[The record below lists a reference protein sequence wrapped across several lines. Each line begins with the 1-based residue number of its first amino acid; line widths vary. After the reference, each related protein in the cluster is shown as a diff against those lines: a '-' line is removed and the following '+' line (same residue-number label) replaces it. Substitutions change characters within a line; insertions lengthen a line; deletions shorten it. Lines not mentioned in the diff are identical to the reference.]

1 MNPPRIDRPDDPRLE
16 LYTLARDG
24 VALRRHNAFI
34 AEGRTVVELL
44 LNSSLYRTRS
54 LLIAESKLET
64 HAQLI
69 AHAEGAPAYALP
81 DELMRD
87 VLGFDFH
94 RGVLAAGDAGE
105 PANPSNLIAKN
116 HRLLLALEGVNNHD
130 NMGAA
135 FRNAAAFGAGAV
147 LLDPRSCDPLYRKSI
162 RVSMG
167 HALRLPFA
175 RAETSRK
182 LNEALASA
190 AYKILA
196 LTPAPDAIPLRE
208 ACAEITPDD
217 RACVLV
223 GAEGPGLSVAAQR
236 SATTRVR
243 IPMAPDVD
251 SLNLA
256 TAAGIALSAVFDA
269 LSAPSRT

>member
-1 MNPPRIDRPDDPRLE
+1 MNPTPIDRPDDPRLA
-16 LYTLARDG
+16 LYTHVRDG
-24 VALRRHNAFI
+24 VALRRHRAFI

-44 LNSSLYRTRS
+44 LASPLYTARS
-54 LLIAESKLET
+54 LLVAQSKLD
-64 HAQLI
+64 AL
-69 AHAEGAPAYALP
+69 APLLATAADTPVYTLP
-81 DELMRD
+81 DALMED
-87 VLGFDFH
+87 LLGFDFH
-94 RGVLAAGDAGE
+94 RGVLAVGDAGH
-105 PANPSNLIAKN
+105 PAPPSTLIAQN
-116 HRLLLALEGVNNHD
+116 HPLLLALEGVNNHD
-130 NMGAA
+130 NTGAA

-147 LLDPRSCDPLYRKSI
+147 LLDPRTADPLYRKSI

-182 LNEALASA
+182 LNEELSEAG
-190 AYKILA
+190 YRVLA
-196 LTPAPDAIPLRE
+196 LTPADDAITLAD
-208 ACAEITPDD
+208 ACASIVPTD
-217 RACVLV
+217 RICVLV

-243 IPMAPDVD
+243 IPMAPGVD

-256 TAAGIALSAVFDA
+256 AAAAVALAGVYAA

>member
-1 MNPPRIDRPDDPRLE
+1 MNPLRLDDISDPRLDV
-16 LYTLARDG
+16 YRLARDG

-44 LNSSLYRTRS
+44 LDSPLYAARS
-54 LLIAESKLET
+54 LLVAESKLD
-64 HAQLI
+64 ALVPLI
-69 AHAEGAPAYALP
+69 DRAGDTPVYTLP
-81 DELMRD
+81 DDRIEG

-94 RGVLAAGDAGE
+94 RGVLAEGDAGE
-105 PANPSNLIAKN
+105 PAPTSTLIAQN
-116 HRLLLALEGVNNHD
+116 HPLLLALEGVNNHD
-130 NMGAA
+130 NIGAA
-135 FRNAAAFGAGAV
+135 FRNAAAFAAGAV
-147 LLDPRSCDPLYRKSI
+147 LLDPRSADPLYRKSI

-182 LNEALASA
+182 LNEELSA
-190 AYKILA
+190 AGYNVLA
-196 LTPAPDAIPLRE
+196 LTPADDAVTLSE
-208 ACAEITPDD
+208 ACATLTPES
-217 RACVLV
+217 RVCVLV

-243 IPMAPDVD
+243 IPMAPGVD

-256 TAAGIALSAVFDA
+256 AAAAVALAGVYEA
-269 LSAPSRT
+269 ISAPSRR

>member
-1 MNPPRIDRPDDPRLE
+1 MNPTPIDHPDDPRLE
-16 LYTLARDG
+16 LYTLSRDG
-24 VALRRHNAFI
+24 VALRNHRSFI

-44 LNSSLYRTRS
+44 LASPLYNARS
-54 LLIAESKLET
+54 VLVARSKLD
-64 HAQLI
+64 AL
-69 AHAEGAPAYALP
+69 APLLAGAGDTPVYTLP
-81 DELMRD
+81 DELMED

-105 PANPSNLIAKN
+105 PTPPSTLIAQD
-116 HRLLLALEGVNNHD
+116 HHLLLALEGVNNHD
-130 NMGAA
+130 NTGAA

-147 LLDPRSCDPLYRKSI
+147 LLDTRTADPLYRKSI

-182 LNEALASA
+182 LNEALNEAG
-190 AYKILA
+190 YRVLA
-196 LTPAPDAIPLRE
+196 LTPADNAVTLAE
-208 ACAEITPDD
+208 ACATITPSD
-217 RACVLV
+217 RVCVLV

-243 IPMAPDVD
+243 IPMAPGVD

-256 TAAGIALSAVFDA
+256 AAAAVALAGVYAA